1 MGRDLSR
8 LILDSQKTPPTFAK
22 IDLLTLVFLI
32 KIKLTSLL
40 WCETFNH
47 LFSERTFVQNSWG
60 GGGGAMF
67 FFSRD
72 NFRFARDIFG
82 KSGRDFSK
90 VPVTNF
96 KSVFLK
102 FKKSCFFVSGAKKFP

>member
-1 MGRDLSR
+1 
-8 LILDSQKTPPTFAK
+8 
-22 IDLLTLVFLI
+22 
-32 KIKLTSLL
+32 
-40 WCETFNH
+40 
-47 LFSERTFVQNSWG
+47 
-60 GGGGAMF
+60 MF
-67 FFSRD
+67 KNLGEGEEEWEGEVEWEGEQCFFPRD

-96 KSVFLK
+96 ESVFLK